1 MHINII
7 KPLTTVCYLTFSRGY
22 VTAFLQ
28 DWHQNDCLKVS
39 ASCNNP
45 YSFHVYIRFLYRS
58 KINTL
63 LENKVKT
70 SEVQKPGFTETD
82 AN

>member
-1 MHINII
+1 M
-7 KPLTTVCYLTFSRGY
+7 TFSRGY